1 MAGQSKVMAGAKRGR
16 EGIEGP
22 SHSSPSNK
30 RQMGKA
36 RASEASE
43 DFNERSQTRTKL
55 LTQIKSLL
63 NRDVPP
69 TLWACYQ
76 LADINCL
83 EGLVCLAKAEPH
95 RLNAFVRT
103 LEMGL
108 NSLPMLC
115 KLLID

>member
-1 MAGQSKVMAGAKRGR
+1 L
-16 EGIEGP
+16 
-22 SHSSPSNK
+22 
-30 RQMGKA
+30 
-36 RASEASE
+36 
-43 DFNERSQTRTKL
+43 QTHTKL
-55 LTQIKSLL
+55 LTQIKSLF

-83 EGLVCLAKAEPH
+83 EDLVCAAKAH
-95 RLNAFVRT
+95 TINAFVRL
-103 LEMGL
+103 LEKSL